1 MPQKFKGRNSKKGV
15 SPNGKWYA
23 GQLRIDTDYIRQ
35 LIQKGVSAAQQQQYA
50 TSHIVEDQKREDQY
64 SISFEVKDEGQV
76 KNLIAEILQAISI
89 LIELIKSFR
98 KKGKSKDETSN
109 SNTSSPQS
117 DDPSAPNINIIVQIN
132 IINCG
137 NNVEG

>member
-15 SPNGKWYA
+15 SPNGKRYA

-35 LIQKGVSAAQQQQYA
+35 LIQKGVSAAQRRQYTTSQIAEEQQ
-50 TSHIVEDQKREDQY
+50 REDQY

-109 SNTSSPQS
+109 SSSPQS
-117 DDPSAPNINIIVQIN
+117 DGPSAPNINIIVQIN

-137 NNVEG
+137 NNVER